1 MAVKSMNSMKLR
13 LILMGC
19 ILTILGAVLL
29 ILRGFS
35 DPLLGILIVGIVL
48 AFIGILWKPR
58 KKIES
63 TPNKS
68 AIA

>member
-1 MAVKSMNSMKLR
+1 
-13 LILMGC
+13 MGC